1 MEKIKATHFEI
12 FNPLSIFFKHKLEEF
27 SLSYTKPTN
36 KERDVLINEIVE
48 YLNKEK
54 TIVSGKH
61 RKDQWENGWNENF
74 LEFQKTKN
82 LDALIPKYFN
92 KFKVQ

>member
-12 FNPLSIFFKHKLEEF
+12 FNPLSIFFKQKLEEF

-54 TIVSGKH
+54 IVSGKH
-61 RKDQWENGWNENF
+61 EKINGKMVGMKIF
-74 LEFQKTKN
+74 RISKN
-82 LDALIPKYFN
+82 
-92 KFKVQ
+92 